1 MKHEGEAHKGKST
14 NGCTQSHSA
23 SEGRYLPGGM
33 LIAKVAPLDQHLPAG
48 PRQAGAAADEGAGL
62 GPSLLHQHA
71 RLAAIPPLEV
81 DHLALGNAHEQGL
94 RHPLVVDVGL
104 AYPLHQVL
112 CLLLGAWS
120 DSKPELGGRRQQACQ
135 LTRKSPCVNGKGR
148 VLMEKSFIK
157 TSAVLLCVGV
167 TASGMGKC

>member
-1 MKHEGEAHKGKST
+1 MKHEGEAHKVKHK
-14 NGCTQSHSA
+14 GCRPSHSA
-23 SEGRYLPGGM
+23 SQESYLPGGM

-81 DHLALGNAHEQGL
+81 DHLALGNARKQGL
-94 RHPLVVDVGL
+94 GHPLVVDVGL

-112 CLLLGAWS
+112 CLLLRAWN
-120 DSKPELGGRRQQACQ
+120 DNRPVLGGRTEQAW
-135 LTRKSPCVNGKGR
+135 
-148 VLMEKSFIK
+148 
-157 TSAVLLCVGV
+157 A
-167 TASGMGKC
+167 